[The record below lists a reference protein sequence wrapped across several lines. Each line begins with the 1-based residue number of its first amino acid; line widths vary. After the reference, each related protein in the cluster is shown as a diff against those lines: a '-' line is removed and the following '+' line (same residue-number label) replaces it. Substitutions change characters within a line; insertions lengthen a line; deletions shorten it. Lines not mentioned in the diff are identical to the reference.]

1 MSQKGKTLKRKTATS
16 EPVAEN
22 GVAQD
27 SDEDYESAV
36 SQLTYKLGQKKL
48 CFRMQSDDGFFNAV
62 NEDAEADSSDSD
74 GDVED
79 SEGDDE
85 GDEEDNSGSDEEE
98 EEEEE
103 EDDLGSDDEE
113 EEDES
118 EEEADNGSEEEV
130 DNGSEEEAEPKKTIT
145 KNKRQLQSTS
155 TSTDSG
161 LDKTKDDEYADYDT
175 SDEED
180 IRNTVG
186 NIPMNWYDEYK
197 HLGYDWDGKPIGKP
211 ESGDHLDNFLK
222 RMEDP
227 DFWRTVKDPQTGQD
241 VVLSEEDIQV
251 IQRLK
256 AGNIPDVTF
265 DEYAVRILF

>member
-1 MSQKGKTLKRKTATS
+1 
-16 EPVAEN
+16 
-22 GVAQD
+22 
-27 SDEDYESAV
+27 
-36 SQLTYKLGQKKL
+36 
-48 CFRMQSDDGFFNAV
+48 MQSDDDGFFNTV
-62 NEDAEADSSDSD
+62 NEEAEADSSDSE

-79 SEGDDE
+79 SE
-85 GDEEDNSGSDEEE
+85 EEE
-98 EEEEE
+98 EVP
-103 EDDLGSDDEE
+103 
-113 EEDES
+113 
-118 EEEADNGSEEEV
+118 GSEEEN
-130 DNGSEEEAEPKKTIT
+130 DENDDDDDDDLGGENAEDLLSEEEDFSDLEGEDADSEDEAEISDDESEDNVEESENQPSDSSLVKT
-145 KNKRQLQSTS
+145 KNDQTATNKVDRKTKTKNLVASNKQQS

-241 VVLSEEDIQV
+241 VVLSEEDIQT

-256 AGNIPDVTF
+256 AGKIPDVTF
-265 DEYAVRILF
+265 DEYAVRILLFLK